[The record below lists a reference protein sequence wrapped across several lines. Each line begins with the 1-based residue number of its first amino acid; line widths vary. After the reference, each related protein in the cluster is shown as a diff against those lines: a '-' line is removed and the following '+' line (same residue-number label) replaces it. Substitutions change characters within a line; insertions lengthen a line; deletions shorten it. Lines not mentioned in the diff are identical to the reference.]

1 MLFKLTF
8 KKYFYLV
15 ILFDRNIYL
24 NYDYV
29 LKYCN
34 FPLKNNT
41 DNRKN
46 SQYFIFIS
54 NLDTNVICSDK
65 IQ

>member
-1 MLFKLTF
+1 MLFKLTL
-8 KKYFYLV
+8 KKIFSILV
-15 ILFDRNIYL
+15 LLFDRNIYL

-41 DNRKN
+41 GNRKN
-46 SQYFIFIS
+46 SQYFIFHKQS
-54 NLDTNVICSDK
+54 
-65 IQ
+65 